1 MSYLESFPDTAR
13 LCDIIIPGSHDAGIH
28 TVAVSNV
35 QTQDVGI
42 GKQAE
47 YGCRFFDL
55 RIGYHK
61 TKKGIEP
68 QAYHANTRLVTKK
81 KAHMNISKIG
91 GGWGDALDNM
101 LTEAAS
107 FVGNN
112 KREFLILKFSKC
124 MRWSDVAKAC
134 VAILG
139 PVHFKPGKTAG
150 SNLNVEPIG
159 NLRGTV
165 ITIFDDTEETR
176 DSLKPDFDIDKGTDG
191 ILLCRGLFSK
201 EANRRKAYVS
211 DYAGLQYFGK
221 FSDSPKAQTVAKGQ
235 ATRLEEGSRMNPDVL
250 GMMYWTATGWVG
262 SIKKRDAELWKDP
275 RKLRGVWRYGL
286 KASIDAQLGRD
297 GKLLF
302 GPGKLNPA
310 GLLKTF
316 MPNIVMMD
324 FVSKERCDTVL
335 NLNTTSDHDLRNA
348 MQVLAP
354 AAPPPPKSPPAA
366 PPPRDA
372 VRRGR
377 VGIGAHR

>member
-1 MSYLESFPDTAR
+1 MSYLAAFPDTSR

-28 TVAVSNV
+28 TNAVANV

-61 TKKGIEP
+61 TKAGKIVPE
-68 QAYHANTRLVTKK
+68 AYHADRKLVTKK
-81 KAHMNISKIG
+81 TDHMNISKVG
-91 GGWGDALDNM
+91 GGWGDSLDNM
-101 LTEAAS
+101 LTEAAA
-107 FVGNN
+107 FVKQN
-112 KREFLILKFSKC
+112 KTEFLILKFSKC
-124 MRWSDVAKAC
+124 LRWSDVARSCADTLKRE
-134 VAILG
+134 G
-139 PVHFKPGKTAG
+139 VHFKPGKKAG

-159 NLRGTV
+159 HLRGTV
-165 ITIFDDTEETR
+165 ITIFDDTEEAR

-201 EANRRKAYVS
+201 DANRRKPYDSA
-211 DYAGLQYFGK
+211 YAGLQYFGK
-221 FSDSPKAQTVAKGQ
+221 FSNSPDASKVAKGQ
-235 ATRLEEGSRMNPDVL
+235 AARLEDGSRMHTDVL
-250 GMMYWTATGWVG
+250 GMMYWTATGLTG
-262 SIKKRDAELWKDP
+262 SIQKRDAKMWADPKELK
-275 RKLRGVWRYGL
+275 GVWRYGL
-286 KASIDAQLGRD
+286 KASIDAQLGSD

-335 NLNTTSDHDLRNA
+335 KLNQTSDHDLRNA
-348 MQVLAP
+348 MQKLAP
-354 AAPPPPKSPPAA
+354 AAPPRPSSPPPAG
-366 PPPRDA
+366 
-372 VRRGR
+372 RRGP
-377 VGIGAHR
+377 GMIGGHR